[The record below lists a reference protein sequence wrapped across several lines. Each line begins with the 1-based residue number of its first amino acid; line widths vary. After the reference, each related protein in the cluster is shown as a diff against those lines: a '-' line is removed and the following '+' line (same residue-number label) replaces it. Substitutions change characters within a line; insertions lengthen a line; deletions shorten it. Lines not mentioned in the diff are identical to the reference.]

1 MKRATITLT
10 LPLLFL
16 AACGGGSSDS
26 GGITNPPP
34 RAGFPITA
42 TNGLQVAQ
50 VTYQAAAASGEI
62 AGLAGNT
69 GLTGNSGGGL
79 SKPGMAQQPA
89 GAIGALLQKVPIPP
103 TTLPCAISGTV
114 TVSGNLA
121 DPSTVTAGDT
131 LTIEYDNC
139 DDGVGETLDG
149 TLDTLI
155 DAITGDVLSGIYEMT
170 MSMDLINFQST
181 TATEVYMANGDA
193 TATINTLTPMYVAA
207 SVSGNSLLTDTNNST
222 ETLTNFATAQTVD
235 VSMSPSPFTL
245 TASGTLD
252 SSQLDGAVT
261 YSTPVMLE
269 GEDANYPNAGELLVV
284 GEGSSAR
291 VIAQANGVDVVIEI
305 YSNTTGTGT
314 PDETIMTTW
323 TELAGV

>member
-16 AACGGGSSDS
+16 AACGGGGSDD

-34 RAGFPITA
+34 RTGFPITA
-42 TNGLQVAQ
+42 NNGLQVAQ

-69 GLTGNSGGGL
+69 GLTGNNGGGL

-121 DPSTVTAGDT
+121 DPATVTAGDT

-139 DDGVGETLDG
+139 DDGIGETLDG

-170 MSMDLINFQST
+170 MSMDLVNFQST

-252 SSQLDGAVT
+252 SSQLDGSVT

-269 GEDANYPNAGELLVV
+269 GEDANYPNVGELLVV

-291 VIAQANGVDVVIEI
+291 VSAQANAVDVVIEI

-314 PDETIMTTW
+314 PDETILTTW
-323 TELAGV
+323 AELAGM